1 MFVSADVIGIIIA
14 LFAFAVSVLGGVGGM
29 LAHQTKRMDARFDKV
44 DERFEKVDARFEKVE
59 AEIADVRREVAGVKD
74 ELVEVKV
81 AIARLEGPRPHLQ
94 RI

>member
-1 MFVSADVIGIIIA
+1 MSADVIGMIIA

-44 DERFEKVDARFEKVE
+44 DERFEKVDARFEKVG

>member
-1 MFVSADVIGIIIA
+1 MSADVIGMIIA